1 MSESLRRLDPPAA
14 PGGSPRISVRLLL
27 AATAVFVTLLTVEVG
42 ARIYAFATNKVRGM
56 TYDAELGWR
65 PLPHISKQGG
75 VWGATRPASTNSQ
88 GWRDREHPFAKPAGV
103 RRVVAIGDSF
113 TFGTEVNDGERFTDL
128 LQQPEHGLDVVNL
141 GVAGYGPDQEL
152 RVLETE
158 AFRYEPDV
166 ILLTSCVKNDLEDLA
181 YERLYS
187 WPKPTYVLAD
197 GVLQLRRP
205 RRTWDIALRTHSYV
219 VETLFQKF
227 WNEDLRPVTVS
238 GSSSGSI
245 DPLFNTI
252 VGRMAAAAHEHHA
265 SLVAVLA
272 YVPDAGDPAADRTA
286 AVMKKAFDVAG
297 VPWLDTRDLLRR
309 RSATPDQ
316 SFYAPG
322 GTHWNAAGHV
332 IVAEAIRE
340 LITSK
345 PAR

>member
-1 MSESLRRLDPPAA
+1 MTESRSRQEPPTHPSGGPRL
-14 PGGSPRISVRLLL
+14 SVRLLL
-27 AATAVFVTLLTVEVG
+27 AATAIFVTLLTVEAG
-42 ARIYAFATNKVRGM
+42 ARIYALATSKVRGM

-65 PLPHISKQGG
+65 PLPHVSKQGG
-75 VWGATRPASTNSQ
+75 VWGATRPASTNSR
-88 GWRDREHPFAKPAGV
+88 GWRDREHAFAKPAGV

-128 LQQPEHGLDVVNL
+128 LQQPESGQEVVNL

-166 ILLTSCVKNDLEDLA
+166 ILLTSCVKNDLEDLT

-187 WPKPTYVLAD
+187 WPKPTYVLAGD
-197 GVLQLRRP
+197 ALQLRKP
-205 RRTWDIALRTHSYV
+205 RRTWDIALRTHSYL

-238 GSSSGSI
+238 ANGGGSI
-245 DPLFNTI
+245 ARLFDTI
-252 VGRMAAAAHEHHA
+252 VGKMAATARERHA

-286 AVMKKAFDVAG
+286 AVMKNAFDLAG
-297 VPWLDTRDLLRR
+297 VPWLDTRDLLRQ

-316 SFYAPG
+316 SFYATG

-332 IVAEAIRE
+332 IVAEGVRE
-340 LITSK
+340 LIRSK
-345 PAR
+345 AGR